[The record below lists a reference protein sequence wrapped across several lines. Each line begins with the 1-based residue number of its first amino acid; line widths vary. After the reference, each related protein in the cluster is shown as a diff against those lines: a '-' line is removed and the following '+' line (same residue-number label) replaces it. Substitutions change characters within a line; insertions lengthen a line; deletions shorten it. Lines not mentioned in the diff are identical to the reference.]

1 MRVSKTS
8 CSPAVRDLVRMFR
21 DSARRGCD
29 ALARMI
35 TEAPYKPAALGRL
48 CWVSPARVK
57 ISAAPGPGALCRVES
72 KFSPSRRIA
81 LEPRARFRSLR
92 MNSPLRRHYMFER
105 GTITAIALARSASV
119 ARQAITAVPAR
130 RALWAECTPRFWN
143 ALCVV
148 SLRRRIPCVQ
158 IRVLTLVGG
167 SRTRLRP

>member
-1 MRVSKTS
+1 MRVCKTS

-35 TEAPYKPAALGRL
+35 PGAPYKPAAVGRL
-48 CWVSPARVK
+48 CWVARRASRLAPLQVPAPFV
-57 ISAAPGPGALCRVES
+57 AS

>member
-1 MRVSKTS
+1 
-8 CSPAVRDLVRMFR
+8 MFR